1 MVARGWFAK
10 FRQGTGASKCTIW
23 PSCLTPPSTRTNLNR
38 SWNSLRTWMWM
49 LQQWHLFWSCPVLF
63 DPVYTCVCFVL
74 QLFYRFIS
82 ESFQHN
88 SNQLRSSL
96 VCPNW
101 VCCQQSQIEWI
112 VVVWYFGVL
121 DWTRQCHHKH
131 KFNNGLLFH
140 YSRWCQ
146 VCPERSSSAASTAD
160 FRDID

>member
-1 MVARGWFAK
+1 MVCQGLICKISPRNWSLKVYNMAVLSHNPRDQEKLDWLRGFLEEVDRDAPTVAPVLK
-10 FRQGTGASKCTIW
+10 L
-23 PSCLTPPSTRTNLNR
+23 P
-38 SWNSLRTWMWM
+38 
-49 LQQWHLFWSCPVLF
+49 CPVC
-63 DPVYTCVCFVL
+63 TCVCFVL

-82 ESFQHN
+82 KSFQHN

-131 KFNNGLLFH
+131 KFNNDLLFP
-140 YSRWCQ
+140 YPQWCQ
-146 VCPERSSSAASTAD
+146 VCPELSSSAASTAD
-160 FRDID
+160 FKDID